1 MFDAGARAGGGL
13 INYYASEQAFADMVE
28 GVIALGIS
36 EVGLYYPARE
46 EQRPV
51 FERIARDVI
60 PRLRAEH
67 AAARRR

>member
-13 INYYASEQAFADMVE
+13 INYYASEDVFAETVQR
-28 GVIALGIS
+28 VIALGIS
-36 EVGLYYPARE
+36 EIGLYYPTRT

-51 FERIARDVI
+51 FERIARNVI
-60 PRLRAEH
+60 PGLKAGH